1 MEINYDLIL
10 KYLGTPKPQYSFETK
25 KNLMTFSTNFPKEFN
40 ELLGDKF
47 YRLGITQKIDNKNV
61 SFYTSLLSLLCD
73 EYISLM
79 ESEENGYITNLHNK
93 MNEYIN
99 AHPDLNKKLG
109 LKKPLFCYNVNVWLL
124 ELLVNMFSINM
135 LILDFKTLEIF
146 TVFQTDIMNPW
157 KPFLLFGKYENNWEP
172 IKNNDKKLFSYN
184 DSIIKKIL
192 TNIQIKYFES
202 DVIKK
207 DYILLDNIQEIIH
220 NEFKEE
226 VIENKDDKITD
237 ETDEIDEANDNNT
250 FVKVDINK
258 AKLTKMTKDEII
270 KYINKQNIKGVINK
284 KTTKKDLIELIINY
298 SS

>member
-1 MEINYDLIL
+1 
-10 KYLGTPKPQYSFETK
+10 
-25 KNLMTFSTNFPKEFN
+25 
-40 ELLGDKF
+40 
-47 YRLGITQKIDNKNV
+47 
-61 SFYTSLLSLLCD
+61 
-73 EYISLM
+73 
-79 ESEENGYITNLHNK
+79 
-93 MNEYIN
+93 
-99 AHPDLNKKLG
+99 
-109 LKKPLFCYNVNVWLL
+109 
-124 ELLVNMFSINM
+124 M